1 MCYNK
6 QSSLGVWFFSLACS
20 IFLLV
25 RNYPNDRW
33 LAVIFLVAGLMQI
46 AEFFM
51 WSDQKCG
58 RMNHIATMFAMFI
71 LLIEPISII
80 LGGYYL
86 GDLNINK
93 QKLRNVMILYL
104 VFFGLAIIKLLFFK
118 GKTCSKAFNG
128 SPGHLIWDHSQIFK
142 NIPKIFGLLV
152 LILYYG
158 AAMLLFYT
166 KNNIEGGIYA
176 IMYYLSLLI
185 SFSIVGTNNRP
196 WKSFWCWIINII
208 PLAVIGIG
216 YYYHHKKNKE
226 EHKTV

>member
-58 RMNHIATMFAMFI
+58 RMNHIATMFAMFV

-80 LGGYYL
+80 LGGYFL
-86 GDLNINK
+86 GDLNI
-93 QKLRNVMILYL
+93 
-104 VFFGLAIIKLLFFK
+104 
-118 GKTCSKAFNG
+118 T
-128 SPGHLIWDHSQIFK
+128 PT
-142 NIPKIFGLLV
+142 NI
-152 LILYYG
+152 
-158 AAMLLFYT
+158 
-166 KNNIEGGIYA
+166 
-176 IMYYLSLLI
+176 
-185 SFSIVGTNNRP
+185 
-196 WKSFWCWIINII
+196 
-208 PLAVIGIG
+208 
-216 YYYHHKKNKE
+216 
-226 EHKTV
+226 